1 MLNVTERESID
12 TQREFSANSKVRSRS
27 SRRVR
32 IWAITLAIVV
42 VAVTGV
48 GTSLVGTSDSAEA
61 QSQQPPSL
69 AAIFFSGLV
78 TVNGSPLDVQ
88 GLSLTAQIG
97 EWTSQP
103 VTIGEGTPDLN
114 GYENLT
120 VNAPPELIGTEIN
133 FILGGTVIATT
144 NSYYAIID
152 SEGNFCLTC
161 EITLP
166 EIRDDFS
173 IDFPSLPATAPEPTP
188 ISTSPPTDQQPDPGE
203 PVVTTFFGRAFAGDS
218 IIPDGYEIFAIIG
231 NTTSDKV
238 TVSEGMYT
246 LEIKNAGPELNGSDI
261 LFYVIDKGAPTGSDN
276 TGSDNRIVV
285 VVDVKF
291 TAGQS
296 TELNLVFDA
305 LAATPTPVPPTATPA
320 PPTPVPPTPTPV
332 PPTPVPPTATPV
344 PPTATPVPPTA
355 TPVPPT
361 ATPVPPTATPVP
373 PTPTPVPPTATP
385 VPPTPTPV
393 PPTATPVPPT
403 PTPVPPTAT
412 PVPPTATP
420 VPPAATPVPED
431 TGGGF
436 NATLPLAIILVLVL
450 VGIAGYFG
458 WQYSQRSAEEKA

>member
-12 TQREFSANSKVRSRS
+12 TQRELNARSKVKAIRSR
-27 SRRVR
+27 RAR
-32 IWAITLAIVV
+32 IWAITLVLVV

-48 GTSLVGTSDSAEA
+48 GTSLVGTGDSAEA

-69 AAIFFSGLV
+69 AAVIFSGWV
-78 TVNGSPLDVQ
+78 TVNGSPIGVE

-103 VTIGEGTPDLN
+103 VTIGEGTSDLN
-114 GYENLT
+114 GYEDLT
-120 VNAPPELIGTEIN
+120 VDAPAELIGSQIN
-133 FILGGTVIATT
+133 FILGGTVVAA
-144 NSYYAIID
+144 NSSYYALID
-152 SEGNFCLTC
+152 IDGNFCLTC
-161 EITLP
+161 ELRHP
-166 EIRDDFS
+166 EFRDDFA
-173 IDFPSLPATAPEPTP
+173 IDFPSLPVTAPAPTA
-188 ISTSPPTDQQPDPGE
+188 TSAPTDQQPPPGE
-203 PVVTTFFGRAFAGDS
+203 PTVTTFTGRAFAGDS

-231 NTTSDKV
+231 NTTSDRV
-238 TVSEGMYT
+238 TVSGGMYT
-246 LEIKNAGPELNGSDI
+246 LEIKDAGPELNGSDI
-261 LFYVIDKGAPTGSDN
+261 LFYVIDKGATGP
-276 TGSDNRIVV
+276 DNRIVV

-291 TAGQS
+291 TSGQS
-296 TELNLVFDA
+296 TELNLVFDP

-320 PPTPVPPTPTPV
+320 PPTPTPEPPTPTPV
-332 PPTPVPPTATPV
+332 PPTPTPIPPTATPVPPTATPV

-373 PTPTPVPPTATP
+373 PTATPVPPTATP
-385 VPPTPTPV
+385 VPPTATPV
-393 PPTATPVPPT
+393 PPTA
-403 PTPVPPTAT
+403 TPVPPTAT

-450 VGIAGYFG
+450 VGVAGYFG
-458 WQYSQRSAEEKA
+458 WQYSRRSNEEEA